1 MTKRADSDFPGGDA
15 RPPVGMAARSP
26 RRARPVRAR
35 ARLPQIAARGAA
47 LGLLAAGGA
56 LVGCGSVTPAASSG
70 VQPLEIGSPVLA
82 GGKPIPAR
90 FTCGGKNVSP
100 PLVWGNVPSGTSEL
114 ALFLLDLSHTQR
126 AGGESL
132 KAAVTVAWAVH
143 GIKPTLGGMG
153 AGKLPAGA
161 VDGRARYSI
170 CPPKG
175 GSGEYMFRLYA
186 LSSPLVVKPG
196 TSDLA
201 LFKQVNKASSTAGYF
216 IIEDKRS

>member
-35 ARLPQIAARGAA
+35 ARLPQIAA

-56 LVGCGSVTPAASSG
+56 LAGCGSVAPTGTSSG
-70 VQPLEIGSPVLA
+70 VQPLEIGSPAIA
-82 GGKPIPAR
+82 GGKSIPALY
-90 FTCGGKNVSP
+90 TCSGKNVSP

-161 VDGRARYSI
+161 VGGRARYSI

-201 LFKQVNKASSTAGYF
+201 LFKQVNKASSTAGYL
-216 IIEDKRS
+216 IAEDKRG